1 MNALKLS
8 QTDAETAEWLKE
20 RLGVK
25 TASESHALMPDKKTG
40 KPKAAAR
47 KTYMNQ
53 LIGEVCTGYAEEVFA
68 KSLEWGKLNEEAAVA
83 AFEFHSGKTVYSSKT
98 ISKTGLI
105 YKDESKREAATP
117 DGLIL
122 GEKCGLESKSPI
134 TPQVHIDFI
143 LNGIIKDEYIAQCHW
158 SMWVLNYDAWFF
170 NSYHPR
176 MKSKMS
182 HYVTI
187 ERDPSIIE
195 FLDNE
200 MPIFN
205 KEMDEKLK
213 LIGIEYGAQWL

>member
-1 MNALKLS
+1 MSALLICQHDQGSK
-8 QTDAETAEWLKE
+8 EWLDA

-53 LIGEVCTGYAEEVFA
+53 LIGEVCTGYSEEIFA
-68 KSLEWGKLNEEAAVA
+68 KSLEWGKLNEEAAIA
-83 AFEFHSGKTVYSSKT
+83 AFEFHSGKNVLKT
-98 ISKTGLI
+98 SLI
-105 YKDESKREAATP
+105 YKDASKREAATP
-117 DGLIL
+117 DGLIN
-122 GEKCGLESKSPI
+122 GERGGLESKSPI
-134 TPQVHIDFI
+134 TPQVHVDFV
-143 LNGIIKDEYIAQCHW
+143 LNGVIKDEYVSQCHW
-158 SMWVLNYDAWFF
+158 SIWVLGYDFWFF

-187 ERDPSIIE
+187 EKDQSIIE

-200 MPIFN
+200 MPLFN

-213 LIGIEYGAQWL
+213 RIGIEYGSQWL

>member
-1 MNALKLS
+1 MSALVIC
-8 QTDAETAEWLKE
+8 QHDTNTPEWLNA

-53 LIGEVCTGYAEEVFA
+53 LIGEVCTGYSEEIFA
-68 KSLEWGKLNEEAAVA
+68 KSLEWGKQNEEAAIA
-83 AFEFHSGKTVYSSKT
+83 AFEFHSGKQVLKSGLVYKN
-98 ISKTGLI
+98 
-105 YKDESKREAATP
+105 ESKREAATP
-117 DGLIL
+117 DGLIM
-122 GEKCGLESKSPI
+122 GENGGLESKSPI
-134 TPQVHIDFI
+134 TPQVHVDFV
-143 LNGIIKDEYIAQCHW
+143 LNGTIKDEYISQCHW
-158 SMWVLNYDAWFF
+158 SIWVFEYDFWFF

-187 ERDPSIIE
+187 EKDQSIIE

-200 MPIFN
+200 MPLFN
-205 KEMDEKLK
+205 KEVDEKLEK
-213 LIGIEYGAQWL
+213 IGIKYGAQWS